1 MSTIPRCSL
10 SALLW
15 LLLGAAPLGAQE
27 VRVSYSSAR
36 HIDEGKPGDRNR
48 SGWIVTRIVDART
61 GAPIPGA
68 ELLRI
73 EERPAPTA
81 CELWWS
87 QREAADANGFARMRL
102 EEPSGRYWFL
112 VRAPGYAPK
121 LDMGV
126 PAMPFTELAPA
137 QSLSVL
143 LRDHLDRPVA
153 DARVG
158 VCLGCGHT
166 PDVVCG
172 TTDERGFVELRGIHT
187 RNAIFD
193 LYVTHPRLDIAYEED
208 AGERLAFEPP
218 YILHVARGA
227 AIRGTLADVQGV
239 PLAGAMVGFEG
250 PHRGPWTRTRE
261 DGSFSLS
268 GGVGFL
274 DFEGLRGLRVS
285 YGKQL
290 VFFEFAAHRIPHLR
304 LPPADGEISQGV
316 DLEDSDPISKVPLR
330 VLIEPAEAAMGAFV
344 RFVGPLPERLESQIE
359 AEAILEHALPVGR
372 YEVELHAL
380 GYAVE
385 RSALQIDAAESAELA
400 LRPKPLPAV
409 SVRLRHPAEG
419 DQVSLVTEHAS
430 FDVTERVLAGQTIGL
445 PGEEFRFVIETER
458 GDPPRYVAVDRAR
471 ALAEGS
477 LELRSF
483 EPAIVHGRVVDPES
497 SLRFEGTVAVI
508 GRHRLGAWAHE
519 SSDLEN
525 LSGARID
532 AWFAIPIE
540 GEGLFFLVVQAKDA
554 DVPARIM
561 PVFLPTRG
569 VDVRVDLGDVI
580 VGARS
585 PLTLELPED
594 ASTEGHALAWQRI
607 GWMDTDDA
615 WPFPVDS
622 RGRWHGPDLA
632 AGDVLRWM
640 APEPE
645 SEDEEPG
652 SDPAVPPIHDVEVR
666 WVLEGPG
673 PWNLQVPTGEMLLDL
688 RTEDGARQRF
698 SILVG
703 TQEFRAEPGSVVL
716 RYLPP
721 GPQRLFV
728 SADGH
733 QTAIVDVEVSEER
746 RVEAKIVLP
755 RRS

>member
-1 MSTIPRCSL
+1 MPTILRYSL

-15 LLLGAAPLGAQE
+15 LLLGAGPLGAQE

-36 HIDEGKPGDRNR
+36 HIDEGNPDYGDRP
-48 SGWIVTRIVDART
+48 GWIVTRIVDART
-61 GAPIPGA
+61 GAPISGA
-68 ELLRI
+68 ELLEI
-73 EERPAPTA
+73 KERTAPTA
-81 CELWWS
+81 CELWSS
-87 QREAADANGFARMRL
+87 QRDVADENGFARLYL
-102 EEPSGRYWFL
+102 EERRGGSWFL
-112 VRAPGYAPK
+112 ARAPGYGARCASGGP
-121 LDMGV
+121 DMPTV
-126 PAMPFTELAPA
+126 ELWPA
-137 QSLSVL
+137 QSLPVL

-153 DARVG
+153 DVRVG

-166 PDVVCG
+166 PDIVCR
-172 TTDERGFVELRGIHT
+172 TTDERGFVELSGVDPFNR
-187 RNAIFD
+187 IFD
-193 LYVTHPRLDIAYEED
+193 LYVTHPLLDIAYDGD

-218 YILHVARGA
+218 YVLHVARGA
-227 AIRGTLADVQGV
+227 TIRGTLADAQGV
-239 PLAGAMVGFEG
+239 PLGDAMVGFEG

-268 GGVGFL
+268 GGMGFF
-274 DFEGLRGLRVS
+274 DTNGLRGLRVS

-290 VFFEFAAHRIPHLR
+290 VFFEFAAHRVPHLR
-304 LPPADGEISQGV
+304 LPPPTGEIRQGV
-316 DLEDSDPISKVPLR
+316 DLEELDPISKVPLR
-330 VLIEPAEAAMGAFV
+330 VLIEPAEAAVGAFV
-344 RFVGPLPERLESQIE
+344 RFVGPLPERLESQTE
-359 AEAILEHALPVGR
+359 AEAILEHALPEGR

-385 RSALQIDAAESAELA
+385 RSALQIDAGESAELV

-497 SLRFEGTVAVI
+497 SLRFEGTVALI

-554 DVPARIM
+554 DFPARIM
-561 PVFLPTRG
+561 PVCLPARG

-580 VGARS
+580 VGVPA

-615 WPFPVDS
+615 WPFPFDH
-622 RGRWHGPDLA
+622 RGRWYGPDLA
-632 AGDVLRWM
+632 AGDVLRWI
-640 APEPE
+640 APELE
-645 SEDEEPG
+645 SEDEEPA
-652 SDPAVPPIHDVEVR
+652 SNSAVPPVLDVEVR
-666 WVLEGPG
+666 WVLEGSG
-673 PWNLQVPTGEMLLDL
+673 PWNLRVPTGEVLLDL
-688 RTEDGARQRF
+688 RTEDDATQRF

-716 RYLPP
+716 RYLAP
-721 GPQRLFV
+721 GPQRLV
-728 SADGH
+728 LSAEGH